1 MEVAA
6 TQTEFY
12 MSLLRYIVGFVCL
25 TSFTVA
31 VIGIIYLATIF
42 FPYAKDR

>member
-1 MEVAA
+1 METTA
-6 TQTEFY
+6 TQAAFY
-12 MSLLRYIVGFVCL
+12 LPLLRYIVGTICL

-31 VIGIIYLATIF
+31 AISIIYLAIIF

>member
-1 MEVAA
+1 METTTTQAA
-6 TQTEFY
+6 FY
-12 MSLLRYIVGFVCL
+12 LPLLRYIVGTVCL